1 MTFKSSSIIFIIVI
15 SVTALLHY
23 FLGINL
29 MWLLAPVIIYQTV
42 IIYGSAS
49 IQSGFHIPAY
59 CCSLSSEN
67 KIAITFDDGP
77 HEKYTAQVL
86 SILAAYQAT
95 ATFFVIGKNIAG
107 NENILK
113 QIHTEGHI
121 LGNHSYTHSFF
132 MDFKNVQGFKD
143 ELNQTSDDV
152 FQIIGK
158 RMKLFRPP
166 YGVTT
171 PHLAQAST
179 ALDYSIIG
187 WNIRSLDT
195 TKHSAEIITRRVLTQ
210 VKPGAIILF
219 HDSSDKTVQV
229 LKQTLDFAKQ
239 NGFEMVS
246 VAQLLNLKAYG

>member
-1 MTFKSSSIIFIIVI
+1 MTFKSSSIIFIIAI
-15 SVTALLHY
+15 SITALLHY

-49 IQSGFHIPAY
+49 IQSDFHIPAY
-59 CCSLSSEN
+59 CCSPSLEN

-77 HEKYTAQVL
+77 HEKYTSQVL

-113 QIHTEGHI
+113 QIDAEGHI

-143 ELNQTSDDV
+143 ELNQTSDDHWQTYEIV
-152 FQIIGK
+152 SASLRRHYASSGARVNSAGLQHHRLEYSLTG
-158 RMKLFRPP
+158 
-166 YGVTT
+166 Y
-171 PHLAQAST
+171 HEAQ
-179 ALDYSIIG
+179 
-187 WNIRSLDT
+187 R
-195 TKHSAEIITRRVLTQ
+195 
-210 VKPGAIILF
+210 
-219 HDSSDKTVQV
+219 
-229 LKQTLDFAKQ
+229 
-239 NGFEMVS
+239 
-246 VAQLLNLKAYG
+246 